1 MISGGSRYSVDIAA
15 ISGTPGLSVVLVD
28 ENQKIMLWN
37 GTAADLFGVPA
48 AQALGQPVGDVAG
61 QLRTVTGSGRESLAP
76 VIAAEGAW
84 SGSLLYERQDGS
96 EFLVQA
102 TGLRVPLECG
112 AGILW
117 LSHLP
122 GKDSDQQALGKA
134 LALAAAERR
143 RLTMIAE
150 AGKLFGSSL
159 DLDVVLDQVA
169 TKTAQALGDCC
180 QIRLLDESGEFLLPT
195 ATHHNDA
202 LRTQTFQDSVHGRPA
217 SVSGSFAGRALRTG
231 EAILMAQFDPAG
243 SGLTDDRG
251 YIAARAELRSLI
263 FAPLIAAG
271 TGLGVLVVFRD
282 VTEEPYDE
290 TDLQLCVDLAER
302 GAQAIY
308 NARLMADVVHADAG
322 RAAAQ
327 DRLRHAERMESLGQ
341 LVGGIAH
348 DFNNLLNVIAG
359 FADVLAEEIAG
370 LAGEDARLGSVLGD
384 VEQVRGAAQR
394 AIRLTRQLLIFAR
407 SDVVHPEV
415 LSLNDIIAGL
425 DQLLRRTLGEHITL
439 NTAPADSLWPVKADA
454 GQLEQVLVNLAVNA
468 RDAMPGGG
476 KLTID
481 TANITVDE
489 TYADSRPGLKPGH
502 YARLRVSDTGTGMPP
517 EVLAR
522 VFEPFF
528 TTKPAGKGTGL
539 GLATFYGI
547 ITGAGGY
554 PQIYSEPGFGT
565 TITGLL
571 PATGEKA
578 ARSEAPPAETPPR
591 PRRDDPARRGRNQL
605 ARAGQPH
612 PDRERVPGPRRSHRG
627 RGTEHRSRH
636 RVPHRPAAHRCG
648 HARDARQRGSQAGA
662 RRSPRPARPVHVRI
676 RPADPGHPRRL
687 RQADRPPGET
697 IHRGHPAHP
706 RPPRYRQ
713 RRPSRRPRWPDMTTS
728 SCLPASRATGR
739 TRRRLCRGLVR
750 AGCRW

>member
-1 MISGGSRYSVDIAA
+1 MALGGSGYSVDIGA

-28 ENQKIMLWN
+28 ESERIASWN
-37 GTAADLFGVPA
+37 EVAAEFFGVPSGQAVGQLA
-48 AQALGQPVGDVAG
+48 ADVAG
-61 QLRTVTGSGRESLAP
+61 QPRSVTGLGREDLAQ
-76 VIAAEGAW
+76 VIEEQGWW
-84 SGSLLYERQDGS
+84 SGSLLCRRQDGS
-96 EFLVQA
+96 EFLMQA
-102 TGLRVPLECG
+102 TGLQVPLERG
-112 AGILW
+112 AGTLW

-122 GKDSDQQALGKA
+122 GKDSDQQALGEA
-134 LALAAAERR
+134 LTLAAVERR

-159 DLDVVLDQVA
+159 DLDVVLDQVV

-180 QIRLLDESGEFLLPT
+180 QIRLLDESGEFLLLT

-202 LRTQTFQDSVHGRPA
+202 LHAQAFKDSVHGRPA
-217 SVSGSFAGRALRTG
+217 SVSGSFSGRALRTG
-231 EAILMAQFDPAG
+231 EAILMARFDLAG

-251 YIAARAELRSLI
+251 YIAARAELCSLI
-263 FAPLIAAG
+263 VAPLIAAG
-271 TGLGVLVVFRD
+271 TALGVLVVFRD

-290 TDLQLCVDLAER
+290 TDLQLCADLAER

-308 NARLMADVVHADAG
+308 NAQLMADVVRADAE

-359 FADVLAEEIAG
+359 FSRMVAEEIAG
-370 LAGEDARLGSVLGD
+370 LAAGDVRLGSVLGD
-384 VEQVRGAAQR
+384 VEEVRDAAQR

-415 LSLNDIIAGL
+415 LSLNDITGGL
-425 DQLLRRTLGEHITL
+425 EQLLRRTLGEHITL
-439 NTAPADSLWPVKADA
+439 TTAPADGLWPVKADA

-481 TANITVDE
+481 TANITVDQA
-489 TYADSRPGLKPGH
+489 YADGRPGLKPGR

-528 TTKPAGKGTGL
+528 TTKPKGKGTGL

-554 PQIYSEPGFGT
+554 AQIYSEPGLGT

-571 PATGEKA
+571 PATSEEA
-578 ARSEAPPAETPPR
+578 ARSAGPQAAAP
-591 PRRDDPARRGRNQL
+591 
-605 ARAGQPH
+605 
-612 PDRERVPGPRRSHRG
+612 RG
-627 RGTEHRSRH
+627 RGETILLVEDEASLQEL
-636 RVPHRPAAHRCG
+636 AARILTRNG
-648 HARDARQRGSQAGA
+648 YQVRAARTAVEAPSIASDTSQPIDLLLTDVVMPEMLGNEVA
-662 RRSPRPARPVHVRI
+662 RRIHAI
-676 RPADPGHPRRL
+676 RPALPVLYMSGYAQPILDTHGAFAHQIDLLEKPFTEATLLTRVRR
-687 RQADRPPGET
+687 AIDNT
-697 IHRGHPAHP
+697 THPAT
-706 RPPRYRQ
+706 RP
-713 RRPSRRPRWPDMTTS
+713 
-728 SCLPASRATGR
+728 
-739 TRRRLCRGLVR
+739 V
-750 AGCRW
+750 

>member
-1 MISGGSRYSVDIAA
+1 MSGYSVDIAI

-28 ENQKIMLWN
+28 ENRKIMSWN

-48 AQALGQPVGDVAG
+48 AQALGQPVTDVAG
-61 QLRTVTGSGRESLAP
+61 QPRTVTGLGRESLAP
-76 VIAAEGAW
+76 VIAAIAAEGRW
-84 SGSLLYERQDGS
+84 SGSLLCERQDGS
-96 EFLVQA
+96 EFLIQA
-102 TGLRVPLECG
+102 TGLRVPLERG
-112 AGILW
+112 TGTLW
-117 LSHLP
+117 LSRLP
-122 GKDSDQQALGKA
+122 SQDSDQQALGEA

-159 DLDVVLDQVA
+159 ALDVVLDQVV

-180 QIRLLDESGEFLLPT
+180 LIRLLDESGEFLLPT

-202 LRTQTFQDSVHGRPA
+202 LHAQAFRDSVYGRP
-217 SVSGSFAGRALRTG
+217 VPVTDTLSGSALRTG
-231 EAILMAQFDPAG
+231 KAIFMARFDPVG
-243 SGLTDDRG
+243 SGLTDDRD
-251 YIAARAELRSLI
+251 YTAARAEVRSVI
-263 FAPLIAAG
+263 VAPLITAG
-271 TGLGVLVVFRD
+271 TALGVLTAFRD
-282 VTEEPYDE
+282 VTEEPYDD
-290 TDLQLCVDLAER
+290 TDLQLCADLAER

-308 NARLMADVVHADAG
+308 NAQLMADVVRADAE

-348 DFNNLLNVIAG
+348 DFNNLLNVIGG
-359 FADVLAEEIAG
+359 FSDLVAEEIAG
-370 LAGEDARLGSVLGD
+370 LAAEDARLGSVLDD

-394 AIRLTRQLLIFAR
+394 AVRLTRQLLIFAR

-425 DQLLRRTLGEHITL
+425 EQLLRRTLGEHITL
-439 NTAPADSLWPVKADA
+439 NTAPADGQWRVKADA

-476 KLTID
+476 TLTID

-489 TYADSRPGLKPGH
+489 AYAEGRPGLKPGR
-502 YARLRVSDTGTGMPP
+502 YTRLRVSDTGAGMPP

-528 TTKPAGKGTGL
+528 TTKAKGKGTGL

-554 PQIYSEPGFGT
+554 AQIYSEPGIGT

-571 PATGEKA
+571 PATSEEA
-578 ARSEAPPAETPPR
+578 ARSKAPPAAPPR
-591 PRRDDPARRGRNQL
+591 GRGETILLVEDETSLQELASRILTRNGYQVLAARTAAEAPGI
-605 ARAGQPH
+605 AAEAGQPIDLLLTDVVM
-612 PDRERVPGPRRSHRG
+612 PEMLGNEVARRVNA
-627 RGTEHRSRH
+627 
-636 RVPHRPAAHRCG
+636 VRPAVPVLYMSGYAQPVLDTHGILSGQIDLLEKPFSKATLLTRVRRAIDNRTHR
-648 HARDARQRGSQAGA
+648 A
-662 RRSPRPARPVHVRI
+662 I
-676 RPADPGHPRRL
+676 
-687 RQADRPPGET
+687 
-697 IHRGHPAHP
+697 
-706 RPPRYRQ
+706 
-713 RRPSRRPRWPDMTTS
+713 
-728 SCLPASRATGR
+728 
-739 TRRRLCRGLVR
+739 
-750 AGCRW
+750 

>member
-1 MISGGSRYSVDIAA
+1 MIPGGSGYSVDIAA
-15 ISGTPGLSVVLVD
+15 ISGTPGLSVVLVGED
-28 ENQKIMLWN
+28 QKIMSWN
-37 GTAADLFGVPA
+37 ETAADLFGVPA
-48 AQALGQPVGDVAG
+48 AQALGRPVADVAG
-61 QLRTVTGSGRESLAP
+61 QLRTVTGLGRESLAP
-76 VIAAEGAW
+76 VIAAEGGW

-122 GKDSDQQALGKA
+122 GKDSDQQALGEA

-159 DLDVVLDQVA
+159 DLDVVLDLVV
-169 TKTAQALGDCC
+169 TKTAQALGDGCV
-180 QIRLLDESGEFLLPT
+180 IRLLDASGEFLLPT
-195 ATHHNDA
+195 ATHRNDA
-202 LRTQTFQDSVHGRPA
+202 LRAQTFQDSVNGRPVPVA
-217 SVSGSFAGRALRTG
+217 GSLAERPLRTG
-231 EAILMAQFDPAG
+231 EAILMARFDPA
-243 SGLTDDRG
+243 SHRLTGDPDQV
-251 YIAARAELRSLI
+251 ASRAERRSVI
-263 FAPLIAAG
+263 IAPLIAAG
-271 TGLGVLVVFRD
+271 TVFGVLGAYRD
-282 VTEEPYDE
+282 VTEEPYDD
-290 TDLQLCVDLAER
+290 TDLQLCTDLAER
-302 GAQAIY
+302 AAQAIH
-308 NARLMADVVHADAG
+308 NARLMADVKHADAE

-359 FADVLAEEIAG
+359 FSDMLAEEIAS
-370 LAGEDARLGSVLGD
+370 LAAGDTRLDSMPGD
-384 VEQVRGAAQR
+384 IEQVRDAAQR

-425 DQLLRRTLGEHITL
+425 EQLLRRTLGEHITL
-439 NTAPADSLWPVKADA
+439 NTAPCDELWPVKADA

-489 TYADSRPGLKPGH
+489 TYAEGRAGLKPGR
-502 YARLRVSDTGTGMPP
+502 YARLRVCDTGTGMPP

-571 PATGEKA
+571 PATSDDA
-578 ARSEAPPAETPPR
+578 ARSAAPPTAAP
-591 PRRDDPARRGRNQL
+591 
-605 ARAGQPH
+605 
-612 PDRERVPGPRRSHRG
+612 RG
-627 RGTEHRSRH
+627 RGETILLVEDETSLRELASRILTRNGYQVRAALTAAQAPSIAGDTGQPIDLLLTDVVMPEMLGNEVAS
-636 RVPHRPAAHRCG
+636 RV
-648 HARDARQRGSQAGA
+648 HA
-662 RRSPRPARPVHVRI
+662 I
-676 RPADPGHPRRL
+676 RPALPVLYMSGYAQPILDTHGALAHQIDLLEKPFTEATLLTRIRR
-687 RQADRPPGET
+687 A
-697 IHRGHPAHP
+697 IH
-706 RPPRYRQ
+706 
-713 RRPSRRPRWPDMTTS
+713 
-728 SCLPASRATGR
+728 
-739 TRRRLCRGLVR
+739 
-750 AGCRW
+750 

>member
-1 MISGGSRYSVDIAA
+1 MITEGSGYSVDIAA
-15 ISGTPGLSVVLVD
+15 ISGTSGLSVVLVD
-28 ENQKIMLWN
+28 ENQKILSWN

-48 AQALGQPVGDVAG
+48 AQALGQPVGDIAG
-61 QLRTVTGSGRESLAP
+61 QPLTVTGLGRESLAG
-76 VIAAEGAW
+76 VIAAEGGW
-84 SGSLLYERQDGS
+84 SGSLLYQRQDGS
-96 EFLVQA
+96 EFLLQA
-102 TGLRVPLECG
+102 TGLRVPLERG
-112 AGILW
+112 AGTLW

-122 GKDSDQQALGKA
+122 GKDSDQQAPGEA
-134 LALAAAERR
+134 LTLAAAERR

-159 DLDVVLDQVA
+159 DLDVVLDLVV

-202 LRTQTFQDSVHGRPA
+202 LRAQMFQDSVHGRPA

-251 YIAARAELRSLI
+251 YIAARAELRGLI
-263 FAPLIAAG
+263 IAPLIAAG
-271 TGLGVLVVFRD
+271 TALGVLVVFRD

-290 TDLQLCVDLAER
+290 TDLALCADLAER

-308 NARLMADVVHADAG
+308 NARLMADVVRADAG

-370 LAGEDARLGSVLGD
+370 LAGEDARLGNVAGD

-415 LSLNDIIAGL
+415 LSLNDIVAGL

-439 NTAPADSLWPVKADA
+439 TITPADGLWPVKADA

-489 TYADSRPGLKPGH
+489 TYADNRPGLKPGR
-502 YARLRVSDTGTGMPP
+502 YARLRVSDTGTGIPP
-517 EVLAR
+517 PR
-522 VFEPFF
+522 YSPGCSSRSSPPSR
-528 TTKPAGKGTGL
+528 PAK
-539 GLATFYGI
+539 A
-547 ITGAGGY
+547 
-554 PQIYSEPGFGT
+554 PGSASRHST
-565 TITGLL
+565 ASS
-571 PATGEKA
+571 PAPA
-578 ARSEAPPAETPPR
+578 AILRSTPSPGSAPPSPACCPP
-591 PRRDDPARRGRNQL
+591 PARKRPDPRH
-605 ARAGQPH
+605 H
-612 PDRERVPGPRRSHRG
+612 PPKPPRG
-627 RGTEHRSRH
+627 RGETILLVEDETSLQELASRILTKNGYQV
-636 RVPHRPAAHRCG
+636 RAALT
-648 HARDARQRGSQAGA
+648 AVEAPSIAGDIGQPIDLLLTDVVLPDMLGNEVA
-662 RRSPRPARPVHVRI
+662 RRVRAI
-676 RPADPGHPRRL
+676 RPALPVLYMSGYAQPILDTHGAFAKQIDLLEKPFTEATLLTRVRR
-687 RQADRPPGET
+687 AIDNAA
-697 IHRGHPAHP
+697 HPAA
-706 RPPRYRQ
+706 
-713 RRPSRRPRWPDMTTS
+713 
-728 SCLPASRATGR
+728 PAGQT
-739 TRRRLCRGLVR
+739 
-750 AGCRW
+750 